1 MPAIFNFIYED
12 APHPKILNFMKR
24 LITSLLLLIPA
35 LFFAQSSNKGAFTG
49 VVYDADKMPLSN
61 ATVQVQPGA
70 IVHSASDKGVFLFEN
85 LTPGTYKA
93 VFSFVG
99 FATQEK
105 NIRIRAGET
114 TKLDITL
121 ELESKILQTVT
132 VQSYAQR
139 IPELGRLEDVHSTYI
154 ISGKKNEVVDV
165 SMLNANIAEKNGRQI
180 FSKIPGAFVYDMDGS
195 GNQVNVST
203 RGLDPHRSWE
213 FNVRQNGLMTNS
225 DIYGYPASHYS
236 PPMEAIR
243 RIEIV
248 RGTGSLQYGAGF
260 GGMINYITKTAD
272 TTQTLS
278 GELLTSVGSYGLFS
292 SYVSA
297 GGASGKWRYFGYY
310 QKRVSDG
317 YRDGA
322 RSESDAQF
330 LAVEYQASPTFNVR
344 AEIGRSTYRFRI
356 PGPLTDSMFYENPRQ
371 ATRTRNYF
379 SPDIVIPALTMNW
392 QIAPKT
398 KLSWVTSTILGDRSS
413 VQILGFAN
421 VADVIDPATGEYK
434 NRQVDID
441 NFHSYSTELKIV
453 QNWSLGQV
461 QNTLSGGVRYINNDL
476 HRRQVGK
483 GTTGSDYDLSLVEGA
498 VFGRD
503 LHFKTSNFAF
513 FAENLFQINQQ
524 LSVTAGFRYE
534 NGITNME
541 GRISYLPDN
550 QVPLEIKHQFPLFG
564 GTVQYQAGKDL
575 RFYAGASQAYR
586 PVIFSDVIPPDALN
600 RTDDNLLDATGW
612 NLEAGTSGKLGSRLN
627 FDLSYFRIL
636 YNDRIGTQAME
647 DPDGTAFFL
656 KTNVGNTV
664 TDGVELYIE
673 GRLFS
678 DNGTANM
685 SLFTASSWMDGR
697 YVKGSV
703 VVNGENT
710 DLAGNDLEAVPTWIS
725 RNGLNFSWKGLLAT
739 VQYSYVSESF
749 ADALNTVAPSANGA
763 RGLVPA
769 YGLWDAYV
777 SWRSGRYLVRFGVNN
792 ISDTQYFTKRPT
804 GYPGGGVWSSDGR
817 SVTATVGIGF

>member
-1 MPAIFNFIYED
+1 MK
-12 APHPKILNFMKR
+12 KI
-24 LITSLLLLIPA
+24 ITALLLLLPG
-35 LFFAQSSNKGAFTG
+35 LFFAQSNDKGIFTG
-49 VVYDADKMPLSN
+49 IVYDTDRLVLPN
-61 ATVQVQPGA
+61 ATVQLQPGGV
-70 IVHSASDKGVFLFEN
+70 IHSTSDKGVFNFEN
-85 LTPGTYKA
+85 LAPGSYTA

-99 FATQEK
+99 FASQEK
-105 NIRIRAGET
+105 AIRIRAGET
-114 TKLDITL
+114 TKLEITL
-121 ELESKILQTVT
+121 ELESKTLQTVT
-132 VQSYAQR
+132 VQGYAQR
-139 IPELGRLEDVHSTYI
+139 IPELSRLENVHSSYI
-154 ISGKKNEVVDV
+154 IAGKKNEVVDV
-165 SMLNANIAEKNGRQI
+165 SMLNANLAEKNGRQI
-180 FSKIPGAFVYDMDGS
+180 FGKIPGAFVYDMDGS

-213 FNVRQNGLMTNS
+213 FNVRQNGIMTNS

-243 RIEIV
+243 RIELV
-248 RGTGSLQYGAGF
+248 RGTGSLQYGAAF
-260 GGMINYITKTAD
+260 GGMINYVTKMAD
-272 TTQTLS
+272 TTRELS

-292 SYVSA
+292 SYLSA

-330 LAVEYQASPTFNVR
+330 LALEYHASSKFNIR
-344 AEIGRSTYRFRI
+344 AEVGRSTYLFRV
-356 PGPLTDSMFYENPRQ
+356 PGPLTDNMFYENPRQ
-371 ATRTRNYF
+371 TTRTRNYF

-398 KLSWVTSTILGDRSS
+398 KLIWVTSALLGDRSS
-413 VQILGFAN
+413 LQFLGFAD
-421 VADVIDPATGEYK
+421 VQDVIDPATGAYK

-441 NFHSYSTELKIV
+441 NFHSYSTELKIL
-453 QNWSLGQV
+453 QNWSLGRV

-498 VFGRD
+498 AFGRD
-503 LHFKTSNFAF
+503 LHFKTSNVAL
-513 FAENLFQINQQ
+513 FAENLFQISPR
-524 LSVTAGFRYE
+524 LSLTAGFRFE
-534 NGITNME
+534 SGVTKME
-541 GRISYLPDN
+541 GDISYLPDN
-550 QVPLEIKHQFPLFG
+550 EVPVEIEHKFPLFG
-564 GTVQYQAGKDL
+564 GTLQYKINNDIRLYG
-575 RFYAGASQAYR
+575 GASQAYR
-586 PVIFSDVIPPDALN
+586 PVIFADVIPPDALN

-612 NLEAGTSGKLGSRLN
+612 NLEAGMSGKFGSRLN

-656 KTNVGNTV
+656 KTNVGNTL
-664 TDGVELYIE
+664 TDGFELYVE

-678 DNGTANM
+678 DNSTANM

-697 YVKGSV
+697 YVKGTV
-703 VVNGENT
+703 VVSGENT
-710 DLAGNDLEAVPTWIS
+710 DLTGNDLESVPTWIS

-749 ADALNTVAPSANGA
+749 ADALNTVNPSANGA

-792 ISDTQYFTKRPT
+792 ISDEQYFTKRPT
-804 GYPGGGVWSSDGR
+804 GYPGGGVWPSDGR

>member
-1 MPAIFNFIYED
+1 MK
-12 APHPKILNFMKR
+12 KI
-24 LITSLLLLIPA
+24 ITALLLFLPV
-35 LFFAQSSNKGAFTG
+35 LFFAQNSSKGAFTG
-49 VVYDADKMPLSN
+49 MVYDADKLFLPN
-61 ATVQVQPGA
+61 ATVQLQPGG
-70 IVHSASDKGVFLFEN
+70 IIQSASDKGSFYFEN
-85 LTPGTYKA
+85 LTPGNYTA
-93 VFSFVG
+93 IFSFVG

-114 TKLDITL
+114 TSLNVHLDLEAKTL
-121 ELESKILQTVT
+121 GTVT
-132 VQSYAQR
+132 VQGYAQR
-139 IPELGRLEDVHSTYI
+139 IPEISRLENVHSNYI

-165 SMLNANIAEKNGRQI
+165 AMLNANLAEKTGRQI
-180 FSKIPGAFVYDMDGS
+180 FGKIPGAFVYDMDGS
-195 GNQVNVST
+195 GNQVNVAT

-213 FNVRQNGLMTNS
+213 FNVRQNGIMTNS

-243 RIEIV
+243 RIELV

-260 GGMINYITKTAD
+260 GGMVNYVTKTPD

-292 SYVSA
+292 SYLSA

-310 QKRVSDG
+310 QNRVSDG

-322 RSESDAQF
+322 RSGSDAQF
-330 LAVEYQASPTFNVR
+330 LAVEYQASPTFNIR
-344 AEIGRSTYRFRI
+344 AEVGRSTYEFRV

-398 KLSWVTSTILGDRSS
+398 KLSWVTSALLGDRSI
-413 VQILGFAN
+413 VQFLGFAN
-421 VADVIDPATGEYK
+421 VVDAIDPATGAYK

-441 NFHSYSTELKIV
+441 NFHSYSTELKIL
-453 QNWSLGQV
+453 QNWSLGRV
-461 QNTLSGGVRYINNDL
+461 QNTLSGGIRYINNDL
-476 HRRQVGK
+476 HRRQIGK
-483 GTTGSDYDLSLVEGA
+483 GTTGSDPDYSLIEGA

-503 LHFKTSNFAF
+503 LHFKTSNFAV
-513 FAENLFQINQQ
+513 FAENLFQISEQF
-524 LSVTAGFRYE
+524 SVTAGFRYE
-534 NGITNME
+534 NGLTNME
-541 GRISYLPDN
+541 GTISYLPAN
-550 QVPLEIKHQFPLFG
+550 RVPLEIKHQFPLFG
-564 GTVQYQAGKDL
+564 GTLQYQLSRDI

-586 PVIFSDVIPPDALN
+586 PVIFADVIPPDALN

-612 NLEAGTSGKLGSRLN
+612 NLEGGMSGKLGSKLN

-636 YNDRIGTQAME
+636 YNDRVGVQAME

-656 KTNVGNTV
+656 KTNVGNTI
-664 TDGVELYIE
+664 TDGVELYLE
-673 GRLFS
+673 GRLFP
-678 DNGTANM
+678 DDAVANIG
-685 SLFTASSWMDGR
+685 LFTASSWMNGR
-697 YVKGSV
+697 YVKGTV
-703 VVNGENT
+703 VVNGENV
-710 DLAGNDLEAVPTWIS
+710 DLTGNKLESVPAWTS
-725 RNGLNFSWKGLLAT
+725 RNGLNVIWKGIMAT
-739 VQYSYVSESF
+739 VQYSYVDKSF
-749 ADALNTVAPSANGA
+749 ANALNTVKPSANGA
-763 RGLVPA
+763 VGLVPS
-769 YGLWDAYV
+769 YGILDAYV

-792 ISDTQYFTKRPT
+792 IGDKQYFTKRPT

>member
-1 MPAIFNFIYED
+1 
-12 APHPKILNFMKR
+12 MKKV
-24 LITSLLLLIPA
+24 TTALLLLLPV
-35 LFFAQSSNKGAFTG
+35 LFFAQSNNKGIFTG
-49 VVYDADKMPLSN
+49 IVYDADRLVLPN
-61 ATVQVQPGA
+61 ATVQLKPGE
-70 IVHSASDKGVFLFEN
+70 IIRSASDKGVFYFEN
-85 LTPGTYKA
+85 LNPGSYTA

-99 FATQEK
+99 FASQEK
-105 NIRIRAGET
+105 TIRIRAGEIT
-114 TKLDITL
+114 RLNITL
-121 ELESKILQTVT
+121 ELESKTLQTVT

-139 IPELGRLEDVHSTYI
+139 IPELGRLENVHSSYI

-165 SMLNANIAEKNGRQI
+165 SMLNANLAEKNGRQI
-180 FSKIPGAFVYDMDGS
+180 FGKIPGAFVYDMDGS

-213 FNVRQNGLMTNS
+213 FNVRQNGIMTNS

-243 RIEIV
+243 RIELV
-248 RGTGSLQYGAGF
+248 RGTGSLQYGAAF
-260 GGMINYITKTAD
+260 GGMINYVTKMAD
-272 TTQTLS
+272 TTRELS

-292 SYVSA
+292 SYLSA

-310 QKRVSDG
+310 QKRTSDG
-317 YRDGA
+317 YRDGG

-330 LAVEYQASPTFNVR
+330 LAVEYHASPKFNVR
-344 AEIGRSTYRFRI
+344 AEVGRSTYLFRI
-356 PGPLTDSMFYENPRQ
+356 PGPLTDNMFHENPRQ

-398 KLSWVTSTILGDRSS
+398 KLIWATSALLGDRSS
-413 VQILGFAN
+413 VQFLGFAD
-421 VADVIDPATGEYK
+421 VQDVIDPATGAYK

-441 NFHSYSTELKIV
+441 NFHSYSTELKIL
-453 QNWSLGQV
+453 QNWSLGRV
-461 QNTLSGGVRYINNDL
+461 QNTLSGGIRYINNDL

-503 LHFKTSNFAF
+503 VHFKTSNIAV
-513 FAENLFQINQQ
+513 FAENLFQISQRFS
-524 LSVTAGFRYE
+524 LTAGFRFE
-534 NGITNME
+534 NGVTKME
-541 GRISYLPDN
+541 GDISYLPDN
-550 QVPLEIKHQFPLFG
+550 EIPLEIEHRFPLFG
-564 GTVQYQAGKDL
+564 GTVQYKINNAIRIYG
-575 RFYAGASQAYR
+575 GASQAYR
-586 PVIFSDVIPPDALN
+586 PVIFADVIPPDALN

-612 NLEAGTSGKLGSRLN
+612 NLEAGVSGKLGSRLN

-697 YVKGSV
+697 YVKGTV
-703 VVNGENT
+703 VVSGENQ
-710 DLAGNDLEAVPTWIS
+710 DLTGNTLESVPTWIS

-777 SWRSGRYLVRFGVNN
+777 SWRSGRYLVRFGMNN